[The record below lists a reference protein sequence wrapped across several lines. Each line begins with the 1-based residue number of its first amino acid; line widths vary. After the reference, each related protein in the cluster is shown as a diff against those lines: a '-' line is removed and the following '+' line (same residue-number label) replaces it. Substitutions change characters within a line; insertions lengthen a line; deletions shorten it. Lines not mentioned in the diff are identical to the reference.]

1 MMYFV
6 VARLSHPSTSD
17 SQVTMD
23 SIELIK
29 LAKDVL
35 EPSGAPSDGIEIHQP
50 VFAFDG
56 NLLSPVFC
64 LTIHCRIRKI
74 RWEAIQL
81 LKRYPRREGFWD
93 SEMAVTVAEW
103 FVNAEEEG
111 LRSDE
116 EVSPD
121 LRLILIN
128 NNFSLAERKTVVKC
142 AWQAKGQT
150 MEPLPPVLLQW

>member
-1 MMYFV
+1 MMYFL
-6 VARLSHPSTSD
+6 VARLSHPSTPD

-23 SIELIK
+23 SAELIK

-35 EPSGAPSDGIEIHQP
+35 EPSGAPLYGIEIRQP

-64 LTIHCRIRKI
+64 LIIRCRIRKL
-74 RWEAIQL
+74 RREAIQL

-93 SEMAVTVAEW
+93 SEMAVKVAEW
-103 FVNAEEEG
+103 FVSTEEEG
-111 LRSDE
+111 LRDDE

-121 LRLILIN
+121 LRLILVN
-128 NNFSLAERKTVVKC
+128 NNFNMAERKTVVKC
-142 AWQAKGQT
+142 AWQVKGQT